1 MIDKNRLFH
10 GFYLNDWG
18 VNKIDGAYQLCC
30 HPCDLCELSDEC
42 DRLADDLN
50 NIEFC
55 MCLSEGIIK
64 DIEYKEEHPDAYFK
78 KIEISENFL

>member
-1 MIDKNRLFH
+1 MFDKNRLFH
-10 GFYLNDWG
+10 GFYLNDWNG
-18 VNKIDGAYQLCC
+18 NGTNGS
-30 HPCDLCELSDEC
+30 CDLCELSDEC

-50 NIEFC
+50 NIEYC